1 MPEQPTNEQYNPLA
15 LFAIVI
21 GALLLFAV
29 FFIGFLVAPLAI
41 LLVFYVVFSAM
52 DRSKKG
58 GGGGHAAPEAVE
70 EYEED
75 VPDTA
80 ADRLAR
86 EAAQRRAV
94 MDREPVTQTTQTDRP
109 TP

>member
-41 LLVFYVVFSAM
+41 LLVFYVVYSAM
-52 DRSKKG
+52 DRSKKS
-58 GGGGHAAPEAVE
+58 GGGHAPAEAEE
-70 EYEED
+70 EYDDE

-94 MDREPVTQTTQTDRP
+94 MERMEPEPVAGQTDRP
-109 TP
+109 GP